1 MRTPALAPLAGAF
14 LASAFI
20 GSAIAAPKP
29 FPSPSGWNAVQQQAP
44 AGTMIQVWTH
54 DSGPLQQTV
63 TVVDDPND
71 SYSDAVQRVQKNLA
85 ANKFKVTANKDQ
97 TCNGQTGHLFAM
109 SYGPDIGR
117 VAVER
122 LIVPDGSGSM
132 QITYMRPDPE
142 PFADEVKADL
152 NGYCGTTVQ

>member
-14 LASAFI
+14 LASALFA
-20 GSAIAAPKP
+20 SASAAPKP
-29 FPSPSGWNAVQQQAP
+29 FPAPSGWNAVQQQAP
-44 AGTMIQVWTH
+44 PGTTILVWTH

-63 TVVDDPND
+63 TVIDDPND
-71 SYSDAVQRVQKNLA
+71 AYADAVARVQKNLA

-97 TCNGQTGHLFAM
+97 SCNGQMGHLFAM

-142 PFADEVKADL
+142 PFADEVKSEL
-152 NGYCGTTVQ
+152 NGYCGTQVQ